1 MKHIVNTPMYTQSD
15 SSISN
20 RVIGARIQNSN
31 NIIIILKSMNLHP
44 VPSEKFQTWSTSGSR
59 FRYLESWLRTL
70 HLFIFSSLH
79 LFIFK
84 LCPSFRFLS
93 FWPFLVLFCPGLLI
107 CLLIHVLTSTSF
119 ISLVQC
125 CVCCQHLNR
134 KRGGSSEEVY
144 GQSFGNRVPA

>member
-70 HLFIFSSLH
+70 HLFISPSLH
-79 LFIFK
+79 IQTLPIFSFSIFLAFSCSLLSWFTYLFVNTRTYIYVIH
-84 LCPSFRFLS
+84 LARTML
-93 FWPFLVLFCPGLLI
+93 
-107 CLLIHVLTSTSF
+107 CLLSAS
-119 ISLVQC
+119 
-125 CVCCQHLNR
+125 
-134 KRGGSSEEVY
+134 K
-144 GQSFGNRVPA
+144 